1 VYDDAALTHGV
12 PCDGVAAAAPHRCRQ
27 VVLPTEPHRRHHM
40 GNSPAAGDQCRPP
53 LDVPVPDLPSDVVA
67 RFAWLD
73 ELAREVRGQ
82 RLDGSTVDRRH
93 LALLVSAPMVIPV
106 GTEEKCS
113 V

>member
-1 VYDDAALTHGV
+1 
-12 PCDGVAAAAPHRCRQ
+12 
-27 VVLPTEPHRRHHM
+27 
-40 GNSPAAGDQCRPP
+40 